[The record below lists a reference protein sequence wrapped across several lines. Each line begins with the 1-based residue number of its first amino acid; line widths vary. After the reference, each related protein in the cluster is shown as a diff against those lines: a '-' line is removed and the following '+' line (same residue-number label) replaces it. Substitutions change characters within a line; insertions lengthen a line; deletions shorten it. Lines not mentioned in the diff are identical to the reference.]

1 MILLLVAALLGGSFT
16 FAMLLPYGIL
26 SAFIGAPLGGSFL
39 CLLAG
44 LVLALLRSRVERSA

>member
-26 SAFIGAPLGGSFL
+26 SAFIGAPLGGSLL